1 MEQLANAGQQI
12 DFSLIAL
19 FMRASLIVKIV
30 MVLLIRS
37 YFLFNFILKPT
48 QASQLFTSLGP

>member
-1 MEQLANAGQQI
+1 MEQLASAGQQI

-30 MVLLIRS
+30 MVLLILAS
-37 YFLFNFILKPT
+37 FWSWALIIQKLLK
-48 QASQLFTSLGP
+48 